1 MAPSAALGLGPV
13 PSKPSESW
21 ETAYVFAFIY
31 RFTSLCHDLQI
42 GLKLRAAQDLER
54 ILEVDTRTSPSG
66 STEEPSP
73 ASPESDAREIL
84 TAILSTFH
92 DNLKTANASAWAR
105 WLKTYIEDLVKHEL
119 QQPMFSILKWEEN
132 YLRTRENG
140 FWDLDWQEKVH
151 LLRVL
156 VDHQLT
162 YSTKIKSIIDENY
175 DKPAVK
181 STKQQTNLSTKVD
194 VKSSQNTL
202 LIKPL
207 GVDRN
212 SCIWWQID
220 DSPRIYGSGNP
231 AKSEHYWKVL
241 STTQSEYDELSSKL
255 DVNPVLRSS
264 DPSQVIPDPSGTEK
278 PPAKKV
284 KIPSMFSSSRKKTAQ
299 QEQHLQAEWDLGQK
313 LTEVAQ
319 VNIEAGEQ
327 RIEQLIK
334 EARRLEDIEARK
346 QRRIA
351 LANAPKRDADL
362 TRATPGFGV
371 RSRLRSQLTKPDYV
385 CDSDII
391 DRKLERAIQQYE
403 KSSTGG
409 SDSGKKAKHSKRKRK
424 GRANDSRDSDSEDS
438 EYNSGHEASVAGS
451 NDGDD
456 TTEIDG
462 STETGRPS
470 RKRARGPKKV
480 AAPAE
485 RRSLRV
491 RTKIEV
497 EAEEEPKSLVV
508 EEESQPSASTWSR
521 SKPPVSSSNSE
532 VPEGPSAD
540 SVDLNGNVSVW
551 SRGKLIYTAGNNKC
565 KVFPSHQS
573 CIESCSTCTLQFSDT
588 SKPGSAP
595 EEPNAVASNS
605 LSGLQARLEAMAGDD
620 DDENE
625 NDKNSTN
632 LGEDDKKDAAPTH
645 REALEGIDQE
655 TQQGPSLS
663 NLFDIEDNPIQVDI
677 GTSKSAS
684 EHLEGGKA
692 STSSTIIEM
701 LHEKPA
707 RTQSG
712 QDEATHNQ
720 IHIASPAGPVQ
731 HINAPVLS
739 SIV

>member
-1 MAPSAALGLGPV
+1 MAPSAGMCSLISASQNFPRQLTPSEPDSALGLGPV

-220 DSPRIYGSGNP
+220 GEKKDYLSNFTNFPSPNLMLVFHCLKIPRDLWLWKSGQIRTLL
-231 AKSEHYWKVL
+231 EI
-241 STTQSEYDELSSKL
+241 
-255 DVNPVLRSS
+255 
-264 DPSQVIPDPSGTEK
+264 IPDPSGTEK

-299 QEQHLQAEWDLGQK
+299 QDQHLQAEWDLGQK
-313 LTEVAQ
+313 LTKSHRSTLRQA
-319 VNIEAGEQ
+319 N

-551 SRGKLIYTAGNNKC
+551 SRGKLIYTAGNNKY
-565 KVFPSHQS
+565 
-573 CIESCSTCTLQFSDT
+573 T

-655 TQQGPSLS
+655 TQQGPSLQ
-663 NLFDIEDNPIQVDI
+663 PIQVDI

>member
-1 MAPSAALGLGPV
+1 MAPSAGMCSLISASQNFPRQLTPSEPDSALGLGPV

-181 STKQQTNLSTKVD
+181 STKQQTNLSTKFPAD
-194 VKSSQNTL
+194 LWLWKSGQ
-202 LIKPL
+202 
-207 GVDRN
+207 
-212 SCIWWQID
+212 
-220 DSPRIYGSGNP
+220 
-231 AKSEHYWKVL
+231 SEHYWKVL

-299 QEQHLQAEWDLGQK
+299 QEQHLQAEWDWARSSPKSHRSTLRQ
-313 LTEVAQ
+313 A
-319 VNIEAGEQ
+319 N

-485 RRSLRV
+485 RRSLR
-491 RTKIEV
+491 
-497 EAEEEPKSLVV
+497 
-508 EEESQPSASTWSR
+508 PSASTWSR

-551 SRGKLIYTAGNNKC
+551 SRGKLIYTAGNNKY
-565 KVFPSHQS
+565 
-573 CIESCSTCTLQFSDT
+573 T